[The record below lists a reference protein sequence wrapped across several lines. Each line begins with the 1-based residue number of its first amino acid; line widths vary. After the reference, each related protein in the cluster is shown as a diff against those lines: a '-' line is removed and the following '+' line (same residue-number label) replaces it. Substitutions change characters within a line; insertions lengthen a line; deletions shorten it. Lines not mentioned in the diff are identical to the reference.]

1 MAKAE
6 KEIIRPYSTHYFT
19 LANDREADTVS
30 RGAASTEE
38 GAIRA
43 AIVRVFMGQF
53 QKAVIYNRH
62 TGVALYHVRPGAG
75 GIQVR
80 FGAGID
86 FRTFE
91 RQAQRR
97 RAAYLKWEKDREAMG
112 MAA

>member
-1 MAKAE
+1 VAKAD

-19 LANDREADTVS
+19 LANDREADLVS

-62 TGVALYHVRPGAG
+62 TGVAVYHIRPGAG
-75 GIQVR
+75 GISVR

-86 FRTFE
+86 FKQFE
-91 RQAQRR
+91 RQAARRHQAWLKWHEQQQRE
-97 RAAYLKWEKDREAMG
+97 RAA
-112 MAA
+112 